1 MKPTNLDHIR
11 PIDQAV
17 LDLLRQH
24 PGMNVQD
31 LTDHLDVTATAV
43 RQRLDRLEEVEL
55 IERRK
60 ESVGRGRPQF
70 RYFLTALG
78 MRYSSVSYADLA
90 TALWTEVMELPNP
103 SLRSRILRRVARRMG
118 EELAGEQAKSESLSD
133 RMAAVAEELG
143 RRKVPTT
150 VVNGNGSVP
159 VLQVLACPFPDLAAD
174 GRNRHVCE
182 LEQEMLSEAIGQ
194 SIQLS
199 CCRLDGHD
207 HCQFRPVPGVEEV
220 VNPVSIEQSNTTK
233 TN

>member
-78 MRYSSVSYADLA
+78 TRYSSVSYADLA
-90 TALWTEVMELPNP
+90 TALWTEVMDLPNP

-118 EELAGEQAKSESLSD
+118 EGLAGEQIRSESLSD
-133 RMAAVAEELG
+133 RMNAVAEELG
-143 RRKVPTT
+143 RRKVPTA
-150 VVNGNGSVP
+150 VVNGAVP
-159 VLQVLACPFPDLAAD
+159 VLQVLACPFPDLAVD
-174 GRNRHVCE
+174 GSNRSVCE

-207 HCQFRPVPGVEEV
+207 HCQFRPVPGGEE
-220 VNPVSIEQSNTTK
+220 NTLNTSSEQSTNTK
-233 TN
+233 SN